1 MPTSVTANLSPEFHV
16 PSEIYIRQDIM
27 SSIGAILKTI
37 GSRILLITTSRDLAL
52 FHDTIEKMAKSA
64 ATAGLGF
71 IIYDEMADSPNT
83 EDIDTAASYA
93 RKTHCDVIAGFGGT
107 DSLNTAKAVAVL
119 AGNYLFCEDLFENPS
134 IQPPVAL
141 VTIPAF
147 PSFGFEVLPMF
158 FLTDIR
164 QEVQRVYSHRY
175 MFPRATI
182 VDPRISALIDEDTTA
197 QVNTATLS
205 IATEAVI
212 SKSTNSLVNTY
223 ALKSIDLIFKN
234 LPAAYRDP
242 QNITARGHLSYA
254 SVMTGIAFSVS
265 RLSLSLALSL
275 ALSSRTG
282 IPVHQ
287 AMGVFLPHVMEYNLT
302 ATPGK
307 YVQMSKVMDEDVR
320 EITVIEAAIKAVEG
334 VRKLEIDLDIPQRL
348 SQFDISK
355 TEFSRI
361 AEIAI
366 GYPFIDNAPRP
377 LNRDEFETILI
388 AAY

>member
-1 MPTSVTANLSPEFHV
+1 MPTSATASLSSEFYV
-16 PSEIYIRQDIM
+16 PTEIFIRQDIIA
-27 SSIGAILKTI
+27 SIGPILKTI
-37 GSRILLITTSRDLAL
+37 GSRILLITTTGDLDL

-64 ATAGLGF
+64 AASNLGL
-71 IIYDEMADSPNT
+71 IIYDEMPDSPNT

-134 IQPPVAL
+134 IQAPIAL

-147 PSFGFEVLPMF
+147 PSFGFEILPMF

-164 QEVQRVYSHRY
+164 EEIRKVYNHRY
-175 MFPRATI
+175 LFPRATI
-182 VDPRISALIDEDTTA
+182 VDPRVSALISEEVTA
-197 QVNTATLS
+197 QVNSATLA

-212 SKSTNSLVNTY
+212 SKSTNSMVNTY

-234 LPAAYRDP
+234 LPTAYRDS
-242 QNITARGHLSYA
+242 QNITSRGHLSYA

-275 ALSSRTG
+275 ALSSRSN
-282 IPVHQ
+282 ISVQ
-287 AMGVFLPHVMEYNLT
+287 RCMGVFLPHIMEYNLT

-348 SQFDISK
+348 SQFEIPK
-355 TEFSRI
+355 AEFSRI

-366 GYPFIDNAPRP
+366 GYPFIENAPRP

>member
-1 MPTSVTANLSPEFHV
+1 MPTSVTTILSPELYV
-16 PSEIYIRQDIM
+16 PTEIYIRQDIIP
-27 SSIGAILKTI
+27 SIGSILKTI
-37 GSRILLITTSRDLAL
+37 GSRVLLITTTGDLTL
-52 FHDTIEKMAKSA
+52 FHETIEKMARSA
-64 ATAGLGF
+64 ASASLGL
-71 IIYDEMADSPNT
+71 IIYDEMSDSPTT
-83 EDIDTAASYA
+83 EDVDTAASYA
-93 RKTHCDVIAGFGGT
+93 RKTHCDVIVGFGGT

-134 IQPPVAL
+134 IQPPIAL

-147 PSFGFEVLPMF
+147 PSFGFEILPMF

-164 QEVQRVYSHRY
+164 EEIQKVYTHRY
-175 MFPRATI
+175 LFPRATI

-197 QVNTATLS
+197 QVNSATLAL
-205 IATEAVI
+205 ATEAVI
-212 SKSTNSLVNTY
+212 SKSTNGLVNTY

-282 IPVHQ
+282 IPVHR

-348 SQFDISK
+348 SQFEISK

-366 GYPFIDNAPRP
+366 RYPFIENAPRP